1 MSKSALLIFG
11 GFAVVLVLPVFN
23 DLWTTL
29 ADTFIDMF
37 GITADSPTG
46 ITFYLWVRAM
56 PYIIIGVVVFMAF
69 RVIRGRSDS
78 DLKE

>member
-1 MSKSALLIFG
+1 MNKLTLLIVG

-29 ADTFIDMF
+29 ANTFIVMF

-56 PYIIIGVVVFMAF
+56 PYIIIGAVVIMAF
-69 RVIRGRSDS
+69 RIIRGGHDS

>member
-1 MSKSALLIFG
+1 M
-11 GFAVVLVLPVFN
+11 VLVLPVFN

-29 ADTFIDMF
+29 ANTFIDMF

-56 PYIIIGVVVFMAF
+56 PYVIIGAVVFMAF
-69 RVIRGRSDS
+69 RIIRGGHDN